1 MTSKF
6 TRSARFRRQFGIA
19 LASALA
25 VVAASPRASSAQEG
39 GFRFDSRIPSEY
51 TYACDLDRS
60 ELAVR
65 VIARNEEVYPDR
77 VARTAN
83 GWLIHDRFERQV
95 VELDEDLRR
104 VRDWGRRGRGPM
116 EYESPVGLGR
126 IDSAHVAVVDAR
138 PPSLIVL
145 GPRGN
150 EYRIADFDPEHAV
163 IIGGRIIV
171 ASSEATIHEM
181 TVHGQVRMLNARSDF
196 GLPES
201 RGSKA
206 AAANP
211 RLRPGYVGFTG
222 PSAVW
227 VLGPNPRQVVQ
238 RCVPED
244 MEDMLVDG
252 APMIDLGH
260 PLGEHPMNIF
270 TMQDFLPLGADGFL
284 TVGGLVVRGR
294 RLRSIERYDSKG
306 VLVRAWQLTG
316 YPEVKAAFDEHNIGR
331 MLIWEEDSIDGILLV
346 EAEGMDGLGA

>member
-1 MTSKF
+1 M
-6 TRSARFRRQFGIA
+6 
-19 LASALA
+19 
-25 VVAASPRASSAQEG
+25 
-39 GFRFDSRIPSEY
+39 
-51 TYACDLDRS
+51 
-60 ELAVR
+60 R

-83 GWLIHDRFERQV
+83 GWLVHDRFERQV

-104 VRDWGRRGRGPM
+104 VRDWGRPGPGPM

-145 GPRGN
+145 GPRDN
-150 EYRIADFDPEHAV
+150 EYRIAELDPEHAV
-163 IIGGRIIV
+163 VVDGRILV
-171 ASSEATIHEM
+171 ASSEATVHEM
-181 TVHGQVRMLNARSDF
+181 TVDGQVRLLNARSDF

-206 AAANP
+206 APANP
-211 RLRPGYVGFTG
+211 RLRAGYVGFIG

-227 VLGPNPRQVVQ
+227 TLGTSPRKVVQ

-244 MEDMLVDG
+244 MEDMLVE

-260 PLGEHPMNIF
+260 PFGEHPMNIH

-294 RLRSIERYDSKG
+294 RLRSIERYDSQG

-316 YPEVKAAFDEHNIGR
+316 YPAAKAVFDEHNIGR
-331 MLIWEEDSIDGILLV
+331 MLIWEEDGIDGILLV
-346 EAEGMDGLGA
+346 EAEGMDGLWGVVGQ